1 MLNEHDIKDWVMLTE
16 PLKLNQLKEGDLFSV
31 LGDNKILK
39 LLQVLNNVVFAEVK
53 DYATEE
59 IRKVF
64 ILPNFMGVYPWVINK
79 NENQS
84 STNNC

>member
-1 MLNEHDIKDWVMLTE
+1 MLTE

-31 LGDNKILK
+31 LGDNRILK

-53 DYATEE
+53 DYSTEE

-64 ILPNFMGVYPWVINK
+64 ISISNYFKL
-79 NENQS
+79 
-84 STNNC
+84 